1 MNMEPAEN
9 EETRM
14 QDVFAKSG
22 ISGLNAY
29 AKEKLEEWKNT
40 PVKLAVVGN
49 SGVGKSSFINKIRNM
64 TPKNSRNHPQY
75 AKVGSGVVGTM
86 EPTEYEFPD
95 NSQIKIWDIPGAGT
109 TDVSIKTYHEQMEF
123 SKFDAF
129 IILSAE
135 RFTENDAKIA
145 EEIKK
150 MGKPFYFGKTKMDLV
165 MKSDQEENG
174 DDFSEAQTR
183 EKIIVDSRK
192 NLGDGYEEEKIYL
205 LSKTNKDTYTTDDEE
220 TFTFE
225 FPDNENIKVGL
236 VEDLP
241 DKAKAALVLTLSAK
255 STQLLSEKVKELKK
269 RIWWSAC
276 LSGAVAAAPVPG
288 LSLAVDLQI
297 IAKEALFQIKQLGI
311 DGDTMKER
319 AKMLGITT
327 NQFVVKIKS
336 IAREGASNS
345 LFAELILTLV
355 DFLQHED
362 LFKMNSTRMLL
373 TALLQSATFLAVLVA
388 EEATE
393 SALKFVPII
402 GSIAGAILSSGTTIT
417 ILSIL
422 LKGNETLAKACLVIS
437 D

>member
-1 MNMEPAEN
+1 MEPAEN

-327 NQFVVKIKS
+327 NQFVVRLNQLQEK
-336 IAREGASNS
+336 
-345 LFAELILTLV
+345 ELPTL
-355 DFLQHED
+355 
-362 LFKMNSTRMLL
+362 
-373 TALLQSATFLAVLVA
+373 
-388 EEATE
+388 
-393 SALKFVPII
+393 
-402 GSIAGAILSSGTTIT
+402 
-417 ILSIL
+417 
-422 LKGNETLAKACLVIS
+422 CLPN
-437 D
+437 

>member
-1 MNMEPAEN
+1 
-9 EETRM
+9 
-14 QDVFAKSG
+14 
-22 ISGLNAY
+22 
-29 AKEKLEEWKNT
+29 
-40 PVKLAVVGN
+40 
-49 SGVGKSSFINKIRNM
+49 
-64 TPKNSRNHPQY
+64 
-75 AKVGSGVVGTM
+75 
-86 EPTEYEFPD
+86 
-95 NSQIKIWDIPGAGT
+95 
-109 TDVSIKTYHEQMEF
+109 
-123 SKFDAF
+123 
-129 IILSAE
+129 
-135 RFTENDAKIA
+135 
-145 EEIKK
+145 
-150 MGKPFYFGKTKMDLV
+150 

-183 EKIIVDSRK
+183 EKIIGDSRN

-205 LSKTNKDTYTTDDEE
+205 LCKTNKDTYTTDDEE

-269 RIWWSAC
+269 RIWWAAC

-288 LSLAVDLQI
+288 LSLAVDLPI
-297 IAKEALFQIKQLGI
+297 VAKEALFQIKQLGI

-336 IAREGASNS
+336 IAREEASSS
-345 LFAELILTLV
+345 LFAELISTLV
-355 DFLQHED
+355 DFTHHED
-362 LFKMNSTRMLL
+362 VFKMGMATSIRMLL
-373 TALLQSATFLAVLVA
+373 TALLQSATFLAVMVA

-393 SALKFVPII
+393 SALKFVPFI
-402 GSIAGAILSSGTTIT
+402 GSIAGAILSSGTTAT

-422 LKGNETLAKACLVIS
+422 LKGNETVAKACLVIS
-437 D
+437 DETTPK